1 LNLHRARR
9 EKVAS
14 REALVEK
21 AEADMQRRAEILTD
35 IRARSLNAL
44 EVKQAQ
50 LAEERQALLLMKRD
64 IEQQQEETANKLSAQ
79 AGDLNQRKVDLDA
92 HEEELAER
100 EKKLAET
107 LQQKDEE
114 VAKLVAERTQG

>member
-1 LNLHRARR
+1 
-9 EKVAS
+9 
-14 REALVEK
+14 
-21 AEADMQRRAEILTD
+21 M
-35 IRARSLNAL
+35 
-44 EVKQAQ
+44 KQ
-50 LAEERQALLLMKRD
+50 D

-114 VAKLVAERTQG
+114 VARLVAERTQGQA